1 MIQGSSAPGFL
12 GTATSPSRPPLPAS
26 SWNFGTR
33 NTEHGSRFSLPYRL
47 PHPILGPIKM
57 AKSKTKPPSKKGSQR
72 PIVIKGARQNNL
84 KNIDLELPRG
94 KYIVFT
100 GPSGSGKSSLAF
112 DTIYAEGQR
121 RYVESLSSYARQFL
135 ERMDKPDVDM
145 ISGLSPAIAIEQK
158 TTSKNPR
165 STVSTQTEIYDHL
178 RLLFARLGK
187 TYSPK
192 SGELVGKDS
201 PRSSAESIFENF
213 EDGTRFYLC
222 FPFPKH
228 KDRSVRDELRVLQKK
243 GFFRLLQFPTKTQ
256 IKKGETEKTI
266 DLNETDLDKMRVSA
280 SRLLVLLDRLVV
292 RKDDDA
298 SVSRTA
304 DSIEMAFREGRG
316 RCVAVAAGNGES
328 LEYSEFFERDGI
340 IFEEPSPQ
348 MFSFNNPLGACKECQ
363 GFGRVTGVD
372 PDLVIPNPDL
382 SVRQGAIAPFRT
394 EKWKKYYADLVRVAL
409 RKRFPMDTPYGE
421 LSQEQKEFLWD
432 GEGEY
437 KGINGLFNYMKK
449 KSYKMH
455 FRIFVA
461 RYRGYTLC
469 PECHGYRLRPEV
481 LYVKFRGLHIGEIV
495 EMTIARAYDFF
506 REIELSFGEN
516 EIAERVFE
524 EVVNRLKYLNQVG
537 LEYLSLDRLSQT
549 LSGGESQRINLATSL
564 GSALVGSLYVLDEP
578 SIGLHPRDTDR
589 LIRVL
594 EHLRDI
600 GNTVLVVEH
609 DEETIRRADYI
620 VDMGPKAGINGGEI
634 VFRGVLKELLASS
647 KSLTGNYLNGREA
660 IEVPRERRRP
670 QKDYAI
676 RILNARGHN
685 LKRIDVTFPLKMI
698 TCITG
703 VSGSGKS
710 TLVHDTLYG
719 GFQRLEGEFDG
730 KVGPHDSMEGTML
743 IEDIEMVDQSPIGR
757 SPRSNPVTYVK
768 AFDEIRRLFS
778 ETHQSK
784 LRGYKPGHFSFN
796 VPGGRCEECTGEGF
810 VKVEMQFLADLY
822 LVCEACK
829 GKRFK
834 KDTLEILYKGK
845 NIADVL
851 SMTVVEA
858 LEYFAE
864 EKRIIRRLAVLDE
877 VGLGYLT
884 LGQPATTLSGGE
896 AQRVKLAYHLAKQS
910 SSHTLYIF
918 DEPTTGLHFGDV
930 ANLLK
935 ALNALVE
942 KGHSVV
948 VIEHNIDVIKSSD
961 WVIDLGPEGGIG
973 GGKIIG
979 KGTPEDLAANEKSH
993 TGRFLKEALSLS

>member
-1 MIQGSSAPGFL
+1 
-12 GTATSPSRPPLPAS
+12 
-26 SWNFGTR
+26 
-33 NTEHGSRFSLPYRL
+33 
-47 PHPILGPIKM
+47 M
-57 AKSKTKPPSKKGSQR
+57 AKAVKKESTKSKKKTGSQR
-72 PIVIKGARQNNL
+72 PIIIKGARQNNL
-84 KNIDLELPRG
+84 KNVDLELPRG

-112 DTIYAEGQR
+112 NTIYAEGQR

-135 ERMDKPDVDM
+135 ERMDKPDVDV

-165 STVSTQTEIYDHL
+165 STVATQTEIYDHL

-187 TYSPK
+187 TYSPV
-192 SGELVGKDS
+192 SGELVTKDS
-201 PRSSAESIFENF
+201 PRSSAESIVETFA
-213 EDGTRFYLC
+213 DGTRFYLC

-243 GFFRLLQFPTKTQ
+243 GFYRLLQLPTKTQ
-256 IKKGETEKTI
+256 AKKGQVETI
-266 DLNETDLDKMRVSA
+266 VDLNETDLEKMRVS
-280 SRLLVLLDRLVV
+280 SDRLLVLLDRLVV
-292 RKDDDA
+292 RKDDPE
-298 SVSRTA
+298 SLTRVA

-316 RCVAVAAGNGES
+316 RCVALEAENGER
-328 LEYSEFFERDGI
+328 LDYSEFFERDGI
-340 IFEEPSPQ
+340 VFGEPSPQ

-363 GFGRVTGVD
+363 GFGRVTGID
-372 PDLVIPNPDL
+372 EDLVIPNPDL
-382 SVRQGAIAPFRT
+382 SIRQGAIAPFRS

-409 RKRFPMDTPYGE
+409 TKRFPMDLPYIE
-421 LSQEQKEFLWD
+421 MSDEQKAFLWD
-432 GEGEY
+432 GHKEF
-437 KGINGLFNYMKK
+437 KGINGLFAYLKR

-455 FRIFVA
+455 FRILLA

-469 PECHGYRLRPEV
+469 PECNGYRLRPEV
-481 LYVKFRGLHIGEIV
+481 LYVKFRDMHMGEIV
-495 EMTIARAYDFF
+495 EMTIARAYEFF
-506 REIELSFGEN
+506 KSVELTEGEN
-516 EIAERVFE
+516 AIAERVFD
-524 EVVNRLKYLNQVG
+524 EVRNRLKYLNEVG

-578 SIGLHPRDTDR
+578 SIGLHPRDTGR
-589 LIRVL
+589 LISVL

-609 DEETIRRADYI
+609 DEETIRKADHI
-620 VDMGPKAGINGGEI
+620 VDMGPMAGTNGGEV
-634 VFRGVLKELLASS
+634 VFSGNLKELLKSPN
-647 KSLTGNYLNGREA
+647 SLTGSYLTGKKS
-660 IEVPRERRRP
+660 IPIPSERRKRNS
-670 QKDYAI
+670 DYAI
-676 RILNARGHN
+676 KIKNARGHN
-685 LKRIDVTFPLKMI
+685 LKRIDVEFPLKMI
-698 TCITG
+698 TCVTG

-719 GFQRLEGEFDG
+719 GFKRMEGEFDG
-730 KVGPHDSMEGTML
+730 KVGAHDSMSGSML

-768 AFDEIRRLFS
+768 AFDEIRKLYS
-778 ETHQSK
+778 ETHQAK

-822 LVCEACK
+822 LECEVCK

-845 NIADVL
+845 NIDDIL
-851 SMTVVEA
+851 GMTVKEA
-858 LEYFAE
+858 IEFFE
-864 EKRIIRRLAVLDE
+864 DEKKITRRIKVLDE

-930 ANLLK
+930 ANLLR

-942 KGHSVV
+942 KGHSVI

-973 GGKIIG
+973 GGKIIAT
-979 KGTPEDLAANEKSH
+979 GTPEKLAQMEDSH
-993 TGRFLKEALSLS
+993 TGRYLKEALAVE